1 MHSRNWRNQS
11 YFMLI
16 LQISS
21 MSEILHGARNYV
33 ASQFDRFRP
42 IDAWAD
48 PQETARKQRAKARA
62 AAQAEGHGASGD
74 REQQQFT
81 SRGQFRLTV
90 KTGAAEGSG
99 TTAGVYISVYGT
111 RGSFGPVRLDEK
123 LLAGE
128 NTSTAQGLFQDASIH
143 QFDVRTHYCHLRAV
157 CL

>member
-1 MHSRNWRNQS
+1 
-11 YFMLI
+11 
-16 LQISS
+16 
-21 MSEILHGARNYV
+21 MSEILHGSRNYV

-42 IDAWAD
+42 LDAWAD
-48 PQETARKQRAKARA
+48 PQETARKERVKARA
-62 AAQAEGHGASGD
+62 AAYAEAGD
-74 REQQQFT
+74 REPQPFT

-99 TTAGVYISVYGT
+99 TTAGVYFSVYGT

-143 QFDVRTHYCHLRAV
+143 QFDVHAFLNSNTV
-157 CL
+157 CCLYV